1 MAMKCNKTAGR
12 LLSSATVLAL
22 GLSAVACSATGP
34 GGATKSAD
42 PASKL
47 VLGHSYQNITDEFFA
62 TELQV
67 EQQMAQG
74 NGWDYITSDAQ
85 SNPARQLDDINNLI
99 SRGVN
104 VLVVDPIDPDAGS
117 PGIIAANRSGIP
129 VLSLIR
135 KPSHGEL
142 AGLIRLDSIQDGR
155 NGCDYIAKQLN
166 GKGNVVN
173 ITGPL
178 QIQAA
183 RERADGCNE
192 ALKSFPG
199 ITVVA
204 QPATDYT
211 LRDAERKM
219 TDVLQ
224 AHPNVDAVF
233 GGNDQIA
240 LGAVRALVA
249 AGQDPQSKVIVGIDG
264 TEPALRAICSGDMD
278 LSLATFSKTEAEM
291 VIDAAKKLHDGQ
303 SVGEVLFPAKPV
315 TAENVVDEAKVAG
328 YDLGE
333 CPKSRS

>member
-1 MAMKCNKTAGR
+1 MECTNIAR
-12 LLSSATVLAL
+12 YLSATATAAVL
-22 GLSAVACSATGP
+22 GWSVVACSATGP
-34 GGATKSAD
+34 GSATDTAD
-42 PASKL
+42 PEDKL

-62 TELQV
+62 TELQT
-67 EQQMAQG
+67 ERTMAEA
-74 NGWDYITSDAQ
+74 NGWDYVSSDAQ
-85 SNPARQLDDINNLI
+85 GNPARQLDDINNLI

-104 VLVVDPIDPDAGS
+104 VLIVDPIDPDAVS
-117 PGIIAANRSGIP
+117 PGILAANRAGIP

-135 KPSHGEL
+135 KPARGEL
-142 AGLIRLDSIQDGR
+142 DGLIYLDSIQDGR
-155 NGCDYIAKQLN
+155 NGCEFIASQLN

-183 RERADGCNE
+183 RERAEGCNE
-192 ALKSFPG
+192 ALKKYPG
-199 ITVVA
+199 IAVVA

-224 AHPNVDAVF
+224 AHPEVDAVF

-240 LGAVRALVA
+240 LGAARALVA
-249 AGQDPQSKVIVGIDG
+249 AGQDPQGKVIVGIDG
-264 TEPALRAICSGDMD
+264 TEPALRAICSGEMD

-291 VIDAAKKLHDGQ
+291 VIDAATRLHAGEN
-303 SVGEVLFPAKPV
+303 VGEVLFPAKQV
-315 TAENVVDEAKVAG
+315 TAENVLEEAKVAG

-333 CPKSRS
+333 CPGATS

>member
-1 MAMKCNKTAGR
+1 MKRTNTARR
-12 LLSSATVLAL
+12 LSLSATAL
-22 GLSAVACSATGP
+22 VSCLSAVACSATGP
-34 GGATKSAD
+34 GSTATNVD
-42 PASKL
+42 PAGQL

-62 TELQV
+62 TELQI
-67 EQQMAQG
+67 EQQMAQA
-74 NGWDYITSDAQ
+74 NGWDYISSDAQ

-104 VLVVDPIDPDAGS
+104 VLVVDPIDPDAVS
-117 PGIIAANRSGIP
+117 PGIMAANRAGIP

-142 AGLIRLDSIQDGR
+142 AGLIRLDSTQDGR
-155 NGCDYIAKQLN
+155 NGCEYVAKQLN

-192 ALKSFPG
+192 ALKNYPG

-224 AHPNVDAVF
+224 AHPEVDAVF

-240 LGAVRALVA
+240 LGAVRALIA

-264 TEPALRAICSGDMD
+264 TEPALRAICSGEMD
-278 LSLATFSKTEAEM
+278 LSLATFSKTEAEL
-291 VIDAAKKLHDGQ
+291 VIDAATKLHSGLT
-303 SVGEVLFPAKPV
+303 VGDVLFPAKPV
-315 TAENVVDEAKVAG
+315 TVDNVLDEAKVAD
-328 YDLGE
+328 YDLGD
-333 CPKSRS
+333 CPKATS